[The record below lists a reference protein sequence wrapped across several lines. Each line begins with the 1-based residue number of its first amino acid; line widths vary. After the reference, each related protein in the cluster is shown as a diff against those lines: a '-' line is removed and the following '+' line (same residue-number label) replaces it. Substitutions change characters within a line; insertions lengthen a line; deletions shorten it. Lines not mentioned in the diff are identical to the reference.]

1 MHPTQWTAV
10 ECITNIGLYILP
22 SSFNTQRTAVDIGLA
37 TEDYALVVGMP
48 GTGKTST
55 IAVLANVLLHRGLS
69 VLVVSYTHLAVDNLL
84 LKILE
89 VGQDAAS
96 GER

>member
-1 MHPTQWTAV
+1 MHTDAFLTQHDA
-10 ECITNIGLYILP
+10 P
-22 SSFNTQRTAVDIGLA
+22 DTQRTAVDIGLA

-89 VGQDAAS
+89 VGQDTAS
-96 GER
+96 GEI